1 MYNRIANRALWKE
14 PGDKTETSSTTKF
27 SKTSPSDDIA
37 SSSSKKRPSRSKKSV
52 VAELPPAPKP
62 EPNPSDEKKDDSLTM
77 NITIGTR
84 QRQTTG
90 FAIASRGDYL
100 KILTCAH
107 IVEDVYSR
115 DRHTVTIE
123 ELNTAFT
130 FDVVCMHQENRI
142 LEMDSTVPIS
152 RRTRMMTQVRAA
164 EIDTSKD
171 LLVLELNI
179 GYLRLSEHGYCH
191 SDHPII
197 PVAQIPPQV
206 REKVILLGWPPHRSQ
221 SVSGGK
227 VSFLNRTYDTV
238 CHIDFNLKGYRMKLM
253 EVSGLVYSHGYSGG
267 PLLNNNSEFTGMY
280 HGTIEMKGYSVSLEE
295 IHSFLTRFEVMTKW
309 PADE

>member
-1 MYNRIANRALWKE
+1 
-14 PGDKTETSSTTKF
+14 
-27 SKTSPSDDIA
+27 
-37 SSSSKKRPSRSKKSV
+37 
-52 VAELPPAPKP
+52 
-62 EPNPSDEKKDDSLTM
+62 M

-171 LLVLELNI
+171 L
-179 GYLRLSEHGYCH
+179 
-191 SDHPII
+191 
-197 PVAQIPPQV
+197 
-206 REKVILLGWPPHRSQ
+206 
-221 SVSGGK
+221 
-227 VSFLNRTYDTV
+227 TYDTV

-280 HGTIEMKGYSVSLEE
+280 HGTIEMKGSA
-295 IHSFLTRFEVMTKW
+295 KPNP
-309 PADE
+309 PAGDPGDAPASMVPPSRSPLLVTPN